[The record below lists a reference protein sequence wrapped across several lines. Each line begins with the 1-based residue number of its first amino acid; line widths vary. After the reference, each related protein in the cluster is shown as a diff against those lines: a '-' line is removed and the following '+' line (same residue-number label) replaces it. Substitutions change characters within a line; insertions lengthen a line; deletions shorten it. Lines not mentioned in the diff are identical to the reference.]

1 MDSESNYKVENL
13 SLVFKIRLNMKTVI
27 APTNLLIMMTGTS
40 TYFTKNNCSLVAT
53 SLLNTLPFV
62 KNTKNFSKSE
72 VRLHISE
79 CIL

>member
-79 CIL
+79 YIL